1 MKLKAWWNRHLPR
14 RDESPLYTYD
24 LELLRLRLSLGA
36 MVIGAA
42 GLLAAL
48 FLHSYGLVAAACL
61 LFAAGASCFD

>member
-1 MKLKAWWNRHLPR
+1 MKLKPWWNRHLPR

-24 LELLRLRLSLGA
+24 LELLRLRLSFWA

-48 FLHSYGLVAAACL
+48 FLHSYGWATAACL

>member
-1 MKLKAWWNRHLPR
+1 MKLKPWRNRCLPR

-36 MVIGAA
+36 MAIGAV
-42 GLLAAL
+42 GVIAAL
-48 FLHSYGLVAAACL
+48 FLHSYGWAPAACL

>member
-1 MKLKAWWNRHLPR
+1 MKLKPWWNRHLPR

-48 FLHSYGLVAAACL
+48 FLHSYGLAAAACL

>member
-1 MKLKAWWNRHLPR
+1 MPI
-14 RDESPLYTYD
+14 RDQNPLYTYD

-48 FLHSYGLVAAACL
+48 FLHSYGWAAIAAAV
-61 LFAAGASCFD
+61 FAAGVISFD